1 AASGRARRRDS
12 SASPGSMQQ
21 ASAVVADAYQLLLL
35 ALELDAF
42 RQTQHRGGRHVA
54 HDQDLIG
61 ADDAAIGVDRA
72 HVHDLLV
79 GLVAG
84 IRYDEHGNRRQAV
97 GEDEV
102 QAFRR
107 IQLDLPAHAGGAPEA
122 WQRIAEYPV
131 ALVDTTAV
139 TGSDMMH
146 VPVL

>member
-1 AASGRARRRDS
+1 
-12 SASPGSMQQ
+12 
-21 ASAVVADAYQLLLL
+21 
-35 ALELDAF
+35 
-42 RQTQHRGGRHVA
+42 
-54 HDQDLIG
+54 
-61 ADDAAIGVDRA
+61 
-72 HVHDLLV
+72 LLV

-84 IRYDEHGNRRQAV
+84 IRFDEHGNRRQAV

-146 VPVL
+146 VPVLGGLQLDADTRVVGRDAQLELGEGEALQQLMASVAQRGLEQHAAALVYPELMPVAI